1 MAGYFTWFDVL
12 DVPHKATAGMPV
24 DTYVAASITAT
35 ALIVGFSLVGNLALG
50 KGEAAVRPAP
60 RFSIKGFFEALTEF
74 VVGIVKMVFGGGHHG
89 MHYVKV
95 FGPIFTFVI
104 FNNLFGLIPGMTA
117 ATSNINAALAVGIC
131 SFIYYNIEGFRHAG
145 ASYLKHFA
153 GPSLGAWWATAILA
167 CVMIPIELISNFIR
181 PFSLGIRL
189 SVNMTA
195 DHTILGTFID
205 LTKAVIPVI
214 FYGMGTFV
222 SFVQAF
228 VFTLLSMVY
237 VIMATADDH

>member
-1 MAGYFTWFDVL
+1 MGSHFTWFDL
-12 DVPHKATAGMPV
+12 AHV
-24 DTYVAASITAT
+24 DHHYTYAAVSLCVT
-35 ALIVGFSLVGNLALG
+35 ALVVLFSAVGRVALGNGEAAIAPASGFSL
-50 KGEAAVRPAP
+50 
-60 RFSIKGFFEALTEF
+60 KGFFEALTEF
-74 VVGIVKMVFGGGHHG
+74 IVGIIRMVFGSGHG
-89 MHYVKV
+89 ELKYVPI
-95 FGPIFTFVI
+95 FGPVFAYIV

-117 ATSNINAALAVGIC
+117 ATSNINAALAIGLC
-131 SFIYYNIEGFRHAG
+131 SFVFYNVEGFRHAG
-145 ASYLKHFA
+145 ISYLKHFA
-153 GPSLGAWWATAILA
+153 GPSMGVWWGTALLA
-167 CVMIPIELISNFIR
+167 LVMIPIEVISNVIR

-205 LTKAVIPVI
+205 LTKAIVPVI

-237 VIMATADDH
+237 VIMASADDH